1 MCICSA
7 IFFINGYTNIRRL
20 IMKKP
25 TSDKSSRNY
34 TIIKVLGI
42 IALIFLMLVSITGCV
57 SFAGIPNVGSN
68 NISNYNKALENDI
81 KIQDKAIELN
91 PQDSTA

>member
-1 MCICSA
+1 
-7 IFFINGYTNIRRL
+7 
-20 IMKKP
+20 MKKP